1 MRRLISTLAVLAAL
15 ALAMSTLG
23 GGVLAQDET
32 AAEHPIVGTW
42 LVDPAPEA
50 GMEPDQFNVFLPGGG
65 VILLESQGT
74 AAGAWQATGE
84 RSADVTVWLHGNDPE
99 GGFVGFMKIR
109 ANLEV
114 AEDGESLSGTYTIEA
129 PSRLGEAF
137 GLPAG
142 ELGPGDV
149 TGQRVAVEPMGEP
162 VAPIPPSDGQDEQ
175 PGGASPAPD
184 ASPDADGSPLPEA
197 SPAG

>member
-15 ALAMSTLG
+15 ALAMSAPG

-42 LVDPAPEA
+42 LVDPTLEDA
-50 GMEPDQFNVFLPGGG
+50 MEPDQFAVFLPGGALIVLDSEG
-65 VILLESQGT
+65 GG
-74 AAGAWQATGE
+74 AGAWQATGE
-84 RSADVTVWLHGNDPE
+84 RSVEATFRSHGNDPE
-99 GGFVGFMKIR
+99 RGFLGFVTVR
-109 ANLEV
+109 ATIEV
-114 AEDGESLSGTYTIEA
+114 TEDGESLSGTYTLEF

-142 ELGPGDV
+142 ELGPADV
-149 TGQRVAVEPMGEP
+149 IGQRVAVEPMGEP

-175 PGGASPAPD
+175 PDGVSPAPD
-184 ASPDADGSPLPEA
+184 ASPDADGSPQPEA